1 MKALLHLYAEPSSL
15 ALALDELVTW
25 IQGLLPRLRIDL
37 RPPFLTG
44 YLEALS
50 PKEQEAALDCLA
62 VGWAQA
68 RVRNPARPFVVA
80 EPLYGEV
87 AYERRRLTNPQSRAF
102 GVLYDGE
109 FVQLLLRDLID
120 KAEANLG
127 HIHVI
132 FTNQLLGT
140 FDEDDRRY
148 HARVSLYGS
157 PNIISTNGLVESP
170 AKPREYY
177 LLKQQYAALGMGDAA
192 AILEAEFE
200 GRVVAPDDPRLTEI
214 VKGYLMQSIF
224 YHLTGDPFCPD
235 AHCRLFN
242 AHWQEEVIRAQLGGS
257 YQFCPAHQAILEGWR

>member
-1 MKALLHLYAEPSSL
+1 MKAFLHLYAEPSSPTL
-15 ALALDELVTW
+15 TLDELATW
-25 IQGLLPRLRIDL
+25 ALELLPTLRIDL
-37 RPPFLTG
+37 RPPFLAG

-50 PKEQEAALDCLA
+50 PMEQEAALDRLA
-62 VGWAQA
+62 VGWGQA
-68 RVRNPARPFVVA
+68 RVRNPAQPFVAA

-102 GVLYDGE
+102 GVFYDGE
-109 FVQLLLRDLID
+109 FIQLLLRDLIG
-120 KAEANLG
+120 KAEADLG

-140 FDEDDRRY
+140 FDESDRRY
-148 HARVSLYGS
+148 HARTSLYGV
-157 PNIISTNGLVESP
+157 PNLISTNGLVEAP

-192 AILEAEFE
+192 AILETEFE

-214 VKGYLMQSIF
+214 MKGYLMQSIF

-235 AHCRLFN
+235 PYCRLFN

-257 YQFCPAHQAILEGWR
+257 YQFCPTHQAILEGWR